1 MRLAT
6 SRIRLQDFI
15 DRADRVEKLSYLEN
29 RENITGF
36 EIKHTEEGPQVDFYQ
51 PDDEKRDA
59 LLFNLRL
66 FVQDKDDYSIRR
78 LCELYDDPNVSEP
91 WKDEHRAI
99 RAELNLKLERVA
111 AEGDRRRITHRDV
124 FYMFL
129 YGSLGH
135 SDEDDHYYQLYRDW
149 VTDENVFEILHNTL
163 HIVLVWILTAVINIS
178 RASKEELA
186 RLDNG
191 TSAEA

>member
-1 MRLAT
+1 MILAT
-6 SRIRLQDFI
+6 SKKRLQDFI
-15 DRADRVEKLSYLEN
+15 DRSDRVETLSYLEN
-29 RENITGF
+29 QENITGF
-36 EIKHTEEGPQVDFYQ
+36 EIIQTDEGPQVEFYQ

-78 LCELYDDPNVSEP
+78 LCELYDDPDVSDL

-99 RAELNLKLERVA
+99 RSELNVKLDRVA
-111 AEGDRRRITHRDV
+111 AEGDRGRITHRDV

-129 YGSLGH
+129 YGCLGH
-135 SDEDDHYYQLYRDW
+135 SDEDDRYYQLYREW
-149 VTDENVFEILHNTL
+149 ITDENVYKILHNTL
-163 HIVLVWILTAVINIS
+163 HIVLVWILAAVMNIS

-186 RLDNG
+186 RLDNA
-191 TSAEA
+191 SSR